1 MKTPFHESG
10 ESPGWNPEA
19 VLRDYAIAYRSRQC
33 SIVAR
38 REVFTG
44 KAKFG
49 IFGDGKESAQLALAY
64 AFQKGDFRSGYYRD
78 QTMMFALDIL
88 TLEGFF
94 AQLYAHA
101 DVHADPASGGRQMTG
116 HFATR
121 WLDDNGDFISLT
133 DRYNSAADLSPTGSQ
148 MPRLVGLAYASK
160 LYRDVPELRVHAE
173 KFSNNGNEV
182 VFGTTGNASCAEGLF
197 WESVNAVGVLQ
208 APALISIWDDGFGI
222 SVPNAFQMTK
232 GDIARI
238 LEGFKHRMGGRP
250 GIDIYVVRGWDYPE
264 LCATYLEA
272 GEQVRKTHE
281 PAIIHVTELTQPF
294 GHSTSGNHERYKS
307 EERLAWEQEHDC
319 LRKMRE
325 WILEHGIAKA
335 DQLERIEAEETRNVQ
350 AAKERAWEAYR
361 SPIEAE
367 RKTVVSM
374 IEAIGGDAG
383 ADSRTLPLAQELS
396 RKDLP
401 LRRDLMAKATEVL
414 LANRGRSSA
423 KLNALRQW
431 RQEEERANTQRYGS
445 HLYSDSAES
454 ALKVPVIPVR
464 YDKDPSV
471 LKGFEVLQACLDAAF
486 ARIPQLIAIGEDVGH
501 LGGVNQVWANLQ
513 EKYGSTRLTDTGI
526 REATI
531 IGQAIG
537 MAMRGLRPIAEI
549 QYLDYFLYA
558 LQIVSDDLACLRWR
572 THGGQKAPVLIRTR
586 GHRLEGIWHS
596 GSPMAG
602 LLNFMR
608 GLYICVPRNGVQ
620 ASGFFNTLLQSDD
633 TALIVEVLNGYRKK
647 ELLPANIA
655 EYTLP
660 LGVPEVL
667 RAGDDVTVVTYGAC
681 CEIAMEA
688 AKLLENVGIQVEL
701 IDVQTLLPFDIHNS
715 IVKSVEKTN
724 RVLFLDEDV
733 PGGATAYMMQAV
745 LERQSGY
752 EFLDAPPRTL
762 TAKPHRPAYGSDGDY
777 FSKPNREQIVETIY
791 SMMRESDP
799 GRFAEVF

>member
-1 MKTPFHESG
+1 
-10 ESPGWNPEA
+10 
-19 VLRDYAIAYRSRQC
+19 
-33 SIVAR
+33 
-38 REVFTG
+38 
-44 KAKFG
+44 
-49 IFGDGKESAQLALAY
+49 
-64 AFQKGDFRSGYYRD
+64 
-78 QTMMFALDIL
+78 
-88 TLEGFF
+88 
-94 AQLYAHA
+94 
-101 DVHADPASGGRQMTG
+101 
-116 HFATR
+116 
-121 WLDDNGDFISLT
+121 
-133 DRYNSAADLSPTGSQ
+133 
-148 MPRLVGLAYASK
+148 
-160 LYRDVPELRVHAE
+160 
-173 KFSNNGNEV
+173 
-182 VFGTTGNASCAEGLF
+182 
-197 WESVNAVGVLQ
+197 
-208 APALISIWDDGFGI
+208 
-222 SVPNAFQMTK
+222 
-232 GDIARI
+232 
-238 LEGFKHRMGGRP
+238 
-250 GIDIYVVRGWDYPE
+250 
-264 LCATYLEA
+264 
-272 GEQVRKTHE
+272 
-281 PAIIHVTELTQPF
+281 
-294 GHSTSGNHERYKS
+294 
-307 EERLAWEQEHDC
+307 
-319 LRKMRE
+319 
-325 WILEHGIAKA
+325 
-335 DQLERIEAEETRNVQ
+335 
-350 AAKERAWEAYR
+350 
-361 SPIEAE
+361 
-367 RKTVVSM
+367 
-374 IEAIGGDAG
+374 
-383 ADSRTLPLAQELS
+383 
-396 RKDLP
+396 
-401 LRRDLMAKATEVL
+401 
-414 LANRGRSSA
+414 
-423 KLNALRQW
+423 
-431 RQEEERANTQRYGS
+431 
-445 HLYSDSAES
+445 
-454 ALKVPVIPVR
+454 
-464 YDKDPSV
+464 
-471 LKGFEVLQACLDAAF
+471 
-486 ARIPQLIAIGEDVGH
+486 
-501 LGGVNQVWANLQ
+501 VWANLQ